1 MHRVLDSWLLL
12 RKVSRVSSYGIII
25 GFQIMTNVS
34 QASQVSQVFIMY
46 ALSRRQSYQ
55 YPSLL
60 VSLDRRVDM
69 LQACKLL
76 PLSRT
81 QIDRRHRTGAMR
93 NGPTLEQTEEEWNK
107 T

>member
-1 MHRVLDSWLLL
+1 
-12 RKVSRVSSYGIII
+12 
-25 GFQIMTNVS
+25 MTNVS

-69 LQACKLL
+69 LQAFAFM
-76 PLSRT
+76 SRT

>member
-1 MHRVLDSWLLL
+1 MHRVLDSLLL
-12 RKVSRVSSYGIII
+12 LGIIII

-69 LQACKLL
+69 LQAFAFM
-76 PLSRT
+76 SRT
-81 QIDRRHRTGAMR
+81 RIDRRHRTR
-93 NGPTLEQTEEEWNK
+93 SDEERPNVRTDGRGME
-107 T
+107 